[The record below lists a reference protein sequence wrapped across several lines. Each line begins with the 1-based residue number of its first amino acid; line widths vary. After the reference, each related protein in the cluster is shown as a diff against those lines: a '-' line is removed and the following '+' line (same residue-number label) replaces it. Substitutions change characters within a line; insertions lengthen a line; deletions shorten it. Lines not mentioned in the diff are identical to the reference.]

1 MKDGKGLKDLKGRE
15 SGGMG
20 RFWVFWEELV
30 GWDGLEGWEGFGGKL
45 GKTNKG

>member
-1 MKDGKGLKDLKGRE
+1 
-15 SGGMG
+15 MG
-20 RFWVFWEELV
+20 RFWEELV